1 METKPKMSASGH
13 DLTPM
18 TPAQIAA
25 AAQKLT
31 DRQRAILLNA
41 ATEAPFCS
49 GHLASKGPGTYVC
62 ALGGLPLFR
71 ASAKFESGTG
81 WPSFFAPI
89 DPAHIIER
97 EDRSHGMVRVEILDA
112 RSGGHLG
119 HVFDDGPA
127 PTGRRYCLN
136 GEALVFIPDG
146 TPLPPESQ
154 PIAPPKTEP

>member
-1 METKPKMSASGH
+1 MTRHLSASGH
-13 DLTPM
+13 DLTPL
-18 TPAQIAA
+18 TPGQIAHL
-25 AAQKLT
+25 AAQLT
-31 DRQRAILLNA
+31 PRQRAILLNA

-49 GHLASKGPGTYVC
+49 GLLENKGPGVYVC

-81 WPSFFAPI
+81 WPSFFAPY
-89 DPAHIIER
+89 DPEHIVER
-97 EDRSHGMVRVEILDA
+97 VDLSHGMRRVEILDA

-119 HVFDDGPA
+119 HLFDDGPA

-146 TPLPPESQ
+146 APLPPESQ
-154 PIAPPKTEP
+154 PARE